1 MSAAVG
7 LLLSFVLT
15 VMGVYDVR
23 HSLVGY
29 GMAELWVGGACFV
42 SSIHVHV
49 TRHLR
54 RATQPKEQS
63 E

>member
-29 GMAELWVGGACFV
+29 GMAELWAGGACFV

-54 RATQPKEQS
+54 RAT
-63 E
+63 